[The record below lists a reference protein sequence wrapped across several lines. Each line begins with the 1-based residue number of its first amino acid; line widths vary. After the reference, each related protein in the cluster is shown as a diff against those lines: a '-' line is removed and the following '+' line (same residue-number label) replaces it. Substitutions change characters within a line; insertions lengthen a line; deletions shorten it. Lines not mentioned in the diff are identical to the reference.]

1 MKIKAKKL
9 HLNAIIPSKQK
20 EGDVGLDLTCT
31 SKNYDKSSST
41 YIYGFGLS
49 IELEP
54 GYFGLIVPR
63 SSIYKKSQV
72 LTNHCGI
79 IDENYRGELK
89 AIFRDSNPNV
99 FSYDRYEVGDR
110 IAQLI
115 VLPYPN
121 VEIEEVS
128 ELSHSNRGEKAFG
141 SSGA

>member
-1 MKIKAKKL
+1 MKLKVKKL
-9 HLNAIIPSKQK
+9 QPLAQIPKAQK
-20 EGDVGLDLTCT
+20 VGDVGLDLTCI
-31 SKNYDKSSST
+31 SKIYDKSSST
-41 YIYGFGLS
+41 YIYGFGIS

-99 FSYDRYEVGDR
+99 FSYDRYEIGDR

-128 ELSHSNRGEKAFG
+128 ELSESNRGSQGFG
-141 SSGA
+141 SSNK